1 MQLSIEVFD
10 ATLYINSFRCKIRG
24 EGRALELRQQST
36 VHKPTALSGVSP
48 LLPGSYLLSD
58 EWDFPFP

>member
-10 ATLYINSFRCKIRG
+10 AALYINSFRCKIRG

-36 VHKPTALSGVSP
+36 VHKPTALSAIRIFPPVTW
-48 LLPGSYLLSD
+48 LLS